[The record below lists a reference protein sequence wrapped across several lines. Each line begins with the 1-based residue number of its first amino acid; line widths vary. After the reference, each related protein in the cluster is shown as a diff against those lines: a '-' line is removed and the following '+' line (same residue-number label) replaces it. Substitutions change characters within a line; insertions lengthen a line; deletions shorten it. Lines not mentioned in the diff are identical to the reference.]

1 MPIYEFQCQACGTE
15 IEVLQKINDPH
26 ITDCEACGKSEMKK
40 KVTAAAF
47 RLSGAG
53 WYETDFKEGDK
64 KKNLTETNSDK
75 KDQSSADSKNEAS
88 KKETSNKGSKEAST
102 KASEKSLDKATTKTE
117 TSKTDSKK
125 PINNKD
131 SKKD

>member
-15 IEVLQKINDPH
+15 IEVLQKISDPH
-26 ITDCEACGKSEMKK
+26 PTNCESCGKAEMKK

-64 KKNLTETNSDK
+64 KKNLTESNSDK
-75 KDQSSADSKNEAS
+75 KDQ
-88 KKETSNKGSKEAST
+88 KKETSEKKTDKASDNSSSNKESTSKES
-102 KASEKSLDKATTKTE
+102 KPKKSEKP
-117 TSKTDSKK
+117 KTD
-125 PINNKD
+125 
-131 SKKD
+131 

>member
-53 WYETDFKEGDK
+53 WYETDFKGGDK

-88 KKETSNKGSKEAST
+88 KKRHLIKVQKKHLQKLVK
-102 KASEKSLDKATTKTE
+102 KA
-117 TSKTDSKK
+117 
-125 PINNKD
+125 
-131 SKKD
+131 